1 MQKSA
6 IGVLLSMH
14 STRHLPI
21 HGYSGSVVYLHL
33 QLAHKRLGVQTLGLM
48 VEVEGQAFEKRL
60 GTFLPLLLN
69 CLRLYKSGEGE
80 EMDSQELDVAVY
92 PGAVTQRDGLEME
105 FHGTA
110 TQSNMFSNDEE
121 EKEEDEE
128 GEEEREEEGEK
139 EEDREEEGE
148 ERLGNTAA
156 ALDHLL
162 FSTLST
168 LEKICGVC
176 SVIRVPSYHDHM
188 NHLWGT

>member
-1 MQKSA
+1 M
-6 IGVLLSMH
+6 
-14 STRHLPI
+14 
-21 HGYSGSVVYLHL
+21 HL

-80 EMDSQELDVAVY
+80 AEEMDTQELDVAVY
-92 PGAVTQRDGLEME
+92 PEAVTQRDGLEME

-128 GEEEREEEGEK
+128 GEEEGEK

-148 ERLGNTAA
+148 ERPGNMAA